1 MNRLHG
7 QRPCDRAIGTGPVRA
22 NPAATH
28 RLRHL
33 EPVRPPVSPIFAAR
47 RRQERSETADAITC
61 IYPAPPP
68 GAEQRRPAPQRPRPA
83 GHTPAVP
90 DPICPSPVL
99 HHHLHDMR
107 HHCKENKPQ
116 TEFAAASSRPP
127 TPSSRRD
134 SSRYGDFPP
143 PVSPQASSPPL
154 PLSFSH
160 LTMISR
166 ALKLQQR
173 KAPGA
178 PRSTARHG
186 YVHVLFAVSSSR
198 YPILFQLILVSYP
211 FHR

>member
-90 DPICPSPVL
+90 DPICS
-99 HHHLHDMR
+99 
-107 HHCKENKPQ
+107 CSCII
-116 TEFAAASSRPP
+116 TSTTCSTAA
-127 TPSSRRD
+127 RRT
-134 SSRYGDFPP
+134 SHERNWPP
-143 PVSPQASSPPL
+143 PRADYR
-154 PLSFSH
+154 H
-160 LTMISR
+160 LLLGEISAAKVTPR
-166 ALKLQQR
+166 QR
-173 KAPGA
+173 
-178 PRSTARHG
+178 
-186 YVHVLFAVSSSR
+186 
-198 YPILFQLILVSYP
+198 
-211 FHR
+211 

>member
-1 MNRLHG
+1 M
-7 QRPCDRAIGTGPVRA
+7 PS
-22 NPAATH
+22 PAST
-28 RLRHL
+28 
-33 EPVRPPVSPIFAAR
+33 
-47 RRQERSETADAITC
+47 
-61 IYPAPPP
+61 
-68 GAEQRRPAPQRPRPA
+68 QRRHQEPSSVDRRPSVLGPRN
-83 GHTPAVP
+83 TPLLSP
-90 DPICPSPVL
+90 TPSALLL

-186 YVHVLFAVSSSR
+186 YVPCAFCSKLFEISNFISINSCVLSFP
-198 YPILFQLILVSYP
+198 PITPCIYSIPAHNFKFIFYS
-211 FHR
+211 